1 MDPFVTVVATI
12 FLMLGTFFF
21 GRASEHQRIVHEYE
35 AIAKEAERLAGL
47 ATKLME
53 REQKLFLAERR
64 LERRGLS

>member
-1 MDPFVTVVATI
+1 MDPFSTAVATI
-12 FLMLGTFFF
+12 LLMLGAFFF
-21 GRASEHQRIVHEYE
+21 GRATEHQRIVHEYE
-35 AIAKEAERLAGL
+35 KIGKEAERLAGL